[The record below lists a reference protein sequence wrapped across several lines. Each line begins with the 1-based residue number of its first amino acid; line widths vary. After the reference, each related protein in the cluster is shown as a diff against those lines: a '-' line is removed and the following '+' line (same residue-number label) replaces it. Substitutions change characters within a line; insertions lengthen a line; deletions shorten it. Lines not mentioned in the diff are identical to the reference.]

1 VRLDEDDD
9 VVIAGRPGSAGRRA
23 CLLAVTPRELVIL
36 RSAPS
41 ANPPGRRAESLYVP
55 RRAVEDGGIRSRSLV
70 LRSAGM
76 DLCVGLRSRKAVA
89 TASAWLGQVL
99 NDHDRSDTTS

>member
-1 VRLDEDDD
+1 
-9 VVIAGRPGSAGRRA
+9 
-23 CLLAVTPRELVIL
+23 LLAVTPRELVIL